1 MACGL
6 GAVALMLVF
15 IKESKFSPLTEDFKN
30 EIVPIEE
37 NIDDINNKI
46 INKNIELNNL
56 EIEIL
61 NTSSQKQSTES
72 KINITN
78 NVIQQLIDENNELS
92 SSLAEINKES
102 EEKYKPVKKSYISGC
117 NVTGKKI
124 ILLLDSSQSM
134 LHKELVQIL
143 RLRMQSDVIKQNT
156 QKWNKAKDI
165 YRWLAYSA
173 PSGSSILLAKFDS
186 KVTQYPS
193 NTNWIDSNNKVEI
206 EKQIQYLL
214 SSPPDGG
221 TNLYNAI
228 DSLKTWSE
236 ADSLYLVTDGLPTL
250 TKSSK
255 NNNKISRCLEK
266 DSVSSECR
274 ELFFDEFAKSYFK
287 NFNSTKFN
295 TILLPMVG
303 DPNATFKYA
312 LFSKETNGCFV
323 TSSADWPL

>member
-6 GAVALMLVF
+6 GAVALMFVF
-15 IKESKFSPLTEDFKN
+15 IKESKFSPLTEDFKD
-30 EIVPIEE
+30 EILPIEK
-37 NIDDINNKI
+37 NINDINNKI
-46 INKNIELNNL
+46 KNKNIELKNL
-56 EIEIL
+56 EIQIQ
-61 NTSSQKQSTES
+61 NTSSQKKSAES

-78 NVIQQLIDENNELS
+78 NVIQKLIEENSELT
-92 SSLAEINKES
+92 SSLAKINKES
-102 EEKYKPVKKSYISGC
+102 EKKYKPVKKSYISGC

-143 RLRMQSDVIKQNT
+143 RLRMQSDAIKQNT
-156 QKWNKAKDI
+156 KKWNKAKDI

-186 KVTQYPS
+186 KVTQYPGS
-193 NTNWIDSNNKVEI
+193 INWIDSNNKIEI

-228 DSLKTWSE
+228 DSLKKWSD

-250 TKSSK
+250 TKMPK
-255 NNNKISRCLEK
+255 NNNRISRCLQK

-274 ELFFDEFAKSYFK
+274 ELFFDEFEKSYSK

-303 DPNATFKYA
+303 DPNASFRFA

-323 TSSADWPL
+323 TSSNDWPL